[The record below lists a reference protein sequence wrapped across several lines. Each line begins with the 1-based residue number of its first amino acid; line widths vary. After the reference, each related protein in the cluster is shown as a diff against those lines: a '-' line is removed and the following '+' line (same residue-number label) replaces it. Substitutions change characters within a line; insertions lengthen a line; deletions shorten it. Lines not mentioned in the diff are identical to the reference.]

1 MLHITSKTCA
11 SLLVGKQKPLDHSF
25 HDLSWGAQF
34 FFYALAF
41 ALWLVLV
48 GRRVLEEI
56 LTY

>member
-34 FFYALAF
+34 FFMHLLLLF
-41 ALWLVLV
+41 GWCLWA
-48 GRRVLEEI
+48 GEFWKK
-56 LTY
+56 Y